1 MKIVIIDYGSGN
13 LKSVENAFKLS
24 INDNNLKFR
33 VLVTD
38 NLSII
43 KNSDFIVLPG
53 VGSYPDCKNG
63 LLKIEGLIEVLKD
76 QVITKFKPFLGI
88 CIGMQLMAEYGFEKE
103 ITKGLGWINGNIE
116 KINTFGKNKLINN
129 YKIPHMGW
137 NNLKIYKKKHPLLIN
152 IADNE
157 QFYFVHSYYL
167 NTLKKNQVLAD
178 TIYSHEIPAIVG
190 KDNYIGVQFHPEKSS
205 KSGQKIITNWLKWKQ

>member
-24 INDNNLKFR
+24 INDNNLKYK

-88 CIGMQLMAEYGFEKE
+88 CVGMQLMAEYGFERKK
-103 ITKGLGWINGNIE
+103 TKGFGWIKGNIE
-116 KINTFGKNKLINN
+116 KINSFSKNKLVNN
-129 YKIPHMGW
+129 LKIPHMGW
-137 NNLKIYKKKHPLLIN
+137 NNLQIYEKKHPILKN
-152 IADNE
+152 ISDHE
-157 QFYFVHSYYL
+157 QFYFLHSYYL
-167 NTLKKNQVLAD
+167 NTLENSQVIAD
-178 TIYSHEIPAIVG
+178 TFHSHKIPAIVC
-190 KDNYIGVQFHPEKSS
+190 KDNYIGMQFHPEKSS

>member
-24 INDNNLKFR
+24 INDNNLKFK
-33 VLVTD
+33 VLVSD

-63 LLKIEGLIEVLKD
+63 LLKIDGLIEVLKD
-76 QVITKFKPFLGI
+76 HVISKFKPFLGI
-88 CIGMQLMAEYGFEKE
+88 CVGMQLMAEYGLERKK
-103 ITKGLGWINGNIE
+103 TKGFGWIKGNIE
-116 KINTFGKNKLINN
+116 KINSFSKNKLVNN
-129 YKIPHMGW
+129 LKIPHMGW
-137 NNLKIYKKKHPLLIN
+137 NNLQIYEKKHPILKN
-152 IADNE
+152 ISDHE
-157 QFYFVHSYYL
+157 QFYFLHSYYFNSL
-167 NTLKKNQVLAD
+167 ENNQVIAD
-178 TIYSHEIPAIVG
+178 TFHSHKIPAIVG
-190 KDNYIGVQFHPEKSS
+190 KDNYIGMQFHPEKSS